1 MSSQKLNV
9 CLSPQ
14 LISSYADE
22 NSIIV
27 VIDVLR
33 ATSAICAAL
42 HSGAEKV
49 IPVVDVRVARDYLN
63 KGYIVGAERSG
74 EIVEGFEYGNS
85 PLAFSGEHVNGKTI
99 VLTTSNGT
107 YALAAAQTAHQV
119 LLGSFLNLQAVS
131 DWLKDQ
137 ERDIVL
143 LCAGWKQKFNMEDT
157 LFAGAVVSEL
167 KATDR
172 EWALSDSAIAAE
184 ILYTTAK
191 DDMYK
196 FLENTSHRS
205 RLRSMNIEEDVH
217 YCLTPD
223 TTSVIPMLKDGNI
236 VKMDD

>member
-33 ATSAICAAL
+33 ATSAICTAL
-42 HSGAEKV
+42 HNGAEKI

-63 KGYIVGAERSG
+63 KGYIVGAERNG

-85 PLAFSGEHVNGKTI
+85 PLVFAGEHVAGKTI

-107 YALAAAQTAHQV
+107 YALAAAQMAHQV
-119 LLGSFLNLQAVS
+119 IVGSFLNLDAVS
-131 DWLKDQ
+131 GWLENQ

-157 LFAGAVVSEL
+157 LFAGAVVSQL
-167 KATDR
+167 QAANR
-172 EWALSDSAIAAE
+172 VLALSDSAIAAE
-184 ILYTTAK
+184 ILYTKAK
-191 DDMYK
+191 DNMFA
-196 FLENTSHRS
+196 FLENTSHRN
-205 RLRSMNIEEDVH
+205 RLRTMNIEEDVR
-217 YCLTPD
+217 YCLTPN
-223 TTSVIPMLKDGNI
+223 TTSVIPMLENGNI
-236 VKMDD
+236 VKMNE